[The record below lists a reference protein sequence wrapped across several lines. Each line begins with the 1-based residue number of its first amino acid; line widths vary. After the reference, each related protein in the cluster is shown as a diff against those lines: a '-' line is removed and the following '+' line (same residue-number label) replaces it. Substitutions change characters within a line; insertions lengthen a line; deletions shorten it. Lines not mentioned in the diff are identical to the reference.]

1 METLLMAKQ
10 ENVDS
15 ETDSFPKAKG
25 RENQDHAFDTHTH
38 AFPPSHLTKAVTSS
52 EGIFQAYLIP
62 DAHPVTG
69 SALPAERGNL

>member
-38 AFPPSHLTKAVTSS
+38 TRILSLTPHKGCDFKRGHFPSLLDP
-52 EGIFQAYLIP
+52 
-62 DAHPVTG
+62 
-69 SALPAERGNL
+69 